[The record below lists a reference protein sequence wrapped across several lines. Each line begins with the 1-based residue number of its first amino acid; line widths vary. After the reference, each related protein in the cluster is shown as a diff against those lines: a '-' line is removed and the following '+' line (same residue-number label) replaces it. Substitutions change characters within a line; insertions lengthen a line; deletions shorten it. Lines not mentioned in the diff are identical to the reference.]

1 METVPSLNMMYTE
14 EKGYV
19 TVEHA
24 QARGLHVKK
33 LNRTQFRQMLRS
45 GDDMPD
51 WFAFRS
57 VLEVL
62 RELCWDSAAVLKAYA
77 RAVNP
82 SLRLSAGSLDEQRPQ
97 EPSIGGRSGRERA
110 SAQWL
115 RPHLP

>member
-1 METVPSLNMMYTE
+1 METVPSLNLMYTE

-51 WFAFRS
+51 WFAFRN
-57 VLEVL
+57 VLEAL
-62 RELCWDSAAVLKAYA
+62 RQLCWD
-77 RAVNP
+77 
-82 SLRLSAGSLDEQRPQ
+82 
-97 EPSIGGRSGRERA
+97 
-110 SAQWL
+110 
-115 RPHLP
+115 